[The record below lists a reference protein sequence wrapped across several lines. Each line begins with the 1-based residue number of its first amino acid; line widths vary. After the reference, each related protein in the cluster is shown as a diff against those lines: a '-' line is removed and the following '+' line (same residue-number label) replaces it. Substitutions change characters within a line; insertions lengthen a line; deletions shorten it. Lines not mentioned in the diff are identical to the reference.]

1 MDDAPHPADAVE
13 DRPRPHRAGVADLN
27 AVAAVW
33 DDVVT
38 ATRVAGRTL
47 LATAL
52 EHASPVAV
60 TAQGLVTVELDDPNE
75 FYTQAIEGGRGDIL
89 AALRASLPGVT
100 RVELKGGAH
109 GSAPAMKRISDADI
123 RSDRLAKLRTYDP
136 VLSAAID
143 ALDLDVMD

>member
-1 MDDAPHPADAVE
+1 MDDAPHPADVD
-13 DRPRPHRAGVADLN
+13 DRPRPARGGVPDLN

-33 DDVVT
+33 DDVVA
-38 ATRVAGRTL
+38 ATREAGRTL

-60 TAQGLVTVELDDPNE
+60 TAQGLVTVELDDANE
-75 FYTQAIEGGRGDIL
+75 FYMQSIEAGRGDVL
-89 AALRASLPGVT
+89 AALRASLPGVA

-109 GSAPAMKRISDADI
+109 APPTVMRRISDADI
-123 RSDRLAKLRTYDP
+123 RSDRLAKLRTCDP